1 MSRAK
6 MCRNL
11 SIASG
16 CFRRGPARVAGALAV
31 LGALA
36 GGFSSCSRE
45 SRVDCV
51 PVALVDSAGERS
63 ERDRVEFQWSVVRL
77 GMDSVLR
84 TAAGGQA
91 HRAAEGGL
99 DSTIARYRDSMRK
112 EGTGVV
118 SNSGCLD
125 WKATWE
131 VGRID
136 RSALVTSFLRLLVKD
151 SSSVVEWNVSDVV
164 PGELRLHAI
173 YAIPGPNGGSVDSA
187 VLRLESAMVSVAPR

>member
-11 SIASG
+11 SIHSG
-16 CFRRGPARVAGALAV
+16 RILRVGQSAGWFGLAAV
-31 LGALA
+31 AVA
-36 GGFSSCSRE
+36 VFASCSRE
-45 SRVDCV
+45 TRVDCV
-51 PVALVDSAGERS
+51 PVALVDSVGERS

-84 TAAGGQA
+84 TAAGVRA

-136 RSALVTSFLRLLVKD
+136 RSALVTSLLRLLVKD
-151 SSSVVEWNVSDVV
+151 SSSVVEWNVSDAV

-187 VLRLESAMVSVAPR
+187 VLRVEPAMVSVAAK